1 MSSELKI
8 ENPTIILTGLN
19 CILKCLE
26 EMLKNIQNEKKKLQS
41 LEQDVNDTKAVVIQR
56 QKRLQIEKY
65 KNLESKNE
73 KCKKIEGNFQKVKL
87 QIEKLNNYQ
96 LEIEDMNRTV
106 LNESRICE
114 DLFNESKRVVQKIE
128 LVIDKIFELK

>member
-19 CILKCLE
+19 CILKYLE

>member
-1 MSSELKI
+1 
-8 ENPTIILTGLN
+8 
-19 CILKCLE
+19 
-26 EMLKNIQNEKKKLQS
+26 MLKNIQNEKKKLQS